1 MTEIFIRTINSSK
14 IDLSD
19 FDDLLNKLL
28 EQRPELSRQDVESL
42 IAQKKEKIGAG
53 YLTDQGA
60 LFLVASDLGITLSE
74 PAKSEVSIKD
84 LYSGAKEVT
93 LQTRV
98 LNVSPKKQFSR
109 KDGSQFHLRNM
120 TVYDNDS
127 AVTVKLWDEKA
138 NLPDVVNIKPGDLI
152 KIIKAYVKSDLNGQ
166 PTLNIG
172 SGSTIE
178 LATDESDIKSLEALT
193 KDVSEVKENETNL
206 VVSGVIDGNINYSEF
221 TNFRGAQGSA
231 LRFRLKGNDGRS
243 VRVVLWNKSN
253 EDIPKVIP
261 SGTKVRLLGVRAKI
275 NQQELEV
282 HGNES
287 TVLEIDAKQQVEPI
301 VFKILSANKTE
312 NGQRMILGVDEEKHL
327 YNIIDTSGATDSF
340 EVDDVL
346 ECMPSKL
353 YGNNITLDKDSYV
366 RKIDSAD
373 LPSLSDLR
381 TKIADIKP
389 DNNYYC
395 IEAIVLRPP
404 ERRNVQTK
412 TGETVTLSEM
422 FIEDDTAQIWL
433 KGWRNQAR
441 LLDECSIGEII
452 SVSGVVAKQG
462 LEGRTEM
469 FLTPYS
475 SIKKKN

>member
-1 MTEIFIRTINSSK
+1 MTE
-14 IDLSD
+14 
-19 FDDLLNKLL
+19 FDSLLDKLL
-28 EQRPELSRQDVESL
+28 EQKPDLSREDVEAL

-60 LFLVASDLGITLSE
+60 LFLVASDLGITISE
-74 PAKSEVSIKD
+74 PVKSEISIKD

-109 KDGSQFHLRNM
+109 KDGSQFLLRNM
-120 TVYDNDS
+120 TVYDNES

-138 NLPDVVNIKPGDLI
+138 NLPDTVNIRPGDLI

-172 SGSTIE
+172 SGATIE
-178 LATDESDIKSLEALT
+178 LANSESNIPSIESLT
-193 KDVSEVKENETNL
+193 KDVSDIRDKENNL
-206 VVSGVIDGNINYSEF
+206 VVSGTIDGNINYSEF

-231 LRFRLKGNDGRS
+231 LRFRLKGRDGRS
-243 VRVVLWNKSN
+243 TRVVLWNKANS
-253 EDIPKVIP
+253 DIPKIIP
-261 SGTKVRLLGVRAKI
+261 SETKVRLLGVRIKT

-287 TVLEIDAKQQVEPI
+287 TILEIEAKQQVEPV
-301 VFKILSANKTE
+301 VFRVLSAVKNE
-312 NGQRMILGVDEEKHL
+312 NGQKIILGVDKAKQL
-327 YNIIDTSGATDSF
+327 FNIIDVSDSTKSF
-340 EVDDVL
+340 NVDDVL

-353 YGNNITLDKDSYV
+353 YGNNVTIDAESYV
-366 RKIDSAD
+366 RKIDVAD
-373 LPSLSDLR
+373 LPYLSDLR
-381 TKIADIKP
+381 TKIANIKA
-389 DNNYYC
+389 DNSYYC
-395 IEAIVLRPP
+395 IEAIILRAP

-422 FIEDDTAQIWL
+422 FIEDDTAQIWV

-462 LEGRTEM
+462 LEGRTEL